1 MLFWWLDGGT
11 SWKQRAV
18 RHGTGAA
25 TSSTTSTSANPTT
38 GQKEHRFIDSNG
50 AVHPTQYL
58 STEFVFDLEGHLKT
72 FNVAKEKQPDG
83 VWDFW
88 EKLRLNPDMSDAAP
102 RGREALEYSGHHH
115 N

>member
-18 RHGTGAA
+18 RQGTGAA
-25 TSSTTSTSANPTT
+25 TSSTSANPTT

-58 STEFVFDLEGHLKT
+58 STEFNGKRNGT
-72 FNVAKEKQPDG
+72 PKKG
-83 VWDFW
+83 Y
-88 EKLRLNPDMSDAAP
+88 KLASTSPTS
-102 RGREALEYSGHHH
+102 
-115 N
+115 